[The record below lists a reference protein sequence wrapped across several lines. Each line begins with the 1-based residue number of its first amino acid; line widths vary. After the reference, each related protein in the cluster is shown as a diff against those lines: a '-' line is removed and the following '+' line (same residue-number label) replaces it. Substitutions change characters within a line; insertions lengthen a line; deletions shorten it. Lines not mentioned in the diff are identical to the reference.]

1 MKSLIALVGAGLS
14 PLALAHDGHGLSGAH
29 WHATDTLGF
38 VVLAAIVGVALWA
51 TRRK

>member
-1 MKSLIALVGAGLS
+1 MKSIFALAAAWLS
-14 PLALAHDGHGLSGAH
+14 PLAFAHDGHGLSGAH

-38 VVLAAIVGVALWA
+38 VGLAAIVGVALWV